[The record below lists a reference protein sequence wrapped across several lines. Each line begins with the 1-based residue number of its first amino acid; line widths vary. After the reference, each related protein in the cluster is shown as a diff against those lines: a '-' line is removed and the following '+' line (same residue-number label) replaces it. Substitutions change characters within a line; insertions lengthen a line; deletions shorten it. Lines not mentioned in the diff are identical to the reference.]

1 MITVARRAMLNCTND
16 VLRCAV
22 ILVEITCVRFPG
34 ALVEAEHGDH
44 ERRRRRK
51 AHPREPPERSGGQKT
66 QNRGALLQFSSAG
79 WDLGRNDHTDEVEQE
94 APRGDFGVSTK
105 ILHYLYAERR

>member
-1 MITVARRAMLNCTND
+1 MITVARRDAS
-16 VLRCAV
+16 R
-22 ILVEITCVRFPG
+22 
-34 ALVEAEHGDH
+34 
-44 ERRRRRK
+44 
-51 AHPREPPERSGGQKT
+51 RSGAEART

-94 APRGDFGVSTK
+94 APRGDFGVSTE